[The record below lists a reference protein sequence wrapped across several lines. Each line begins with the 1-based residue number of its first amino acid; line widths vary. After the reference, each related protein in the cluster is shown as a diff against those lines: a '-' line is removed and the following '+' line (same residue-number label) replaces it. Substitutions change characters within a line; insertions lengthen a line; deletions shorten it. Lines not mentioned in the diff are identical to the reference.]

1 MEKNAARLICVA
13 GSGFPAPG
21 GVAKPRCGTN
31 CIVLSW
37 SLSKI
42 AHLKAASLV
51 CIASGP
57 VAIAAA
63 ALFGPSARPCVH
75 NSTELRD
82 SEMGSVMGL
91 RSKPRAKACCR
102 SASSIRPRV
111 PRALVW
117 NVVKIAQPDVRNS
130 GS

>member
-51 CIASGP
+51 CIASSP

-63 ALFGPSARPCVH
+63 DLPAPVFTTQQSYGIRKWDPSWA
-75 NSTELRD
+75 
-82 SEMGSVMGL
+82 
-91 RSKPRAKACCR
+91 
-102 SASSIRPRV
+102 
-111 PRALVW
+111 
-117 NVVKIAQPDVRNS
+117 
-130 GS
+130 